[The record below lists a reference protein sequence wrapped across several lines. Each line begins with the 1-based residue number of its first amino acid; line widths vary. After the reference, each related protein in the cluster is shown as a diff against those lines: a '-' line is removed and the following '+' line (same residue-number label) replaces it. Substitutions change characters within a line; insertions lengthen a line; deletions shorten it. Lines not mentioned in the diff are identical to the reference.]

1 MPNTAV
7 EPPNMEEEVNSP
19 VKDDDDPPVSE
30 PPVAENEDHSEDET
44 AMEGLDLVTEVS
56 RDVVRRPLT
65 FKLTPE
71 DRAFARA
78 LS

>member
-1 MPNTAV
+1 MNDL
-7 EPPNMEEEVNSP
+7 
-19 VKDDDDPPVSE
+19 DDAPVSE
-30 PPVAENEDHSEDET
+30 PPVAKNEDHSEDET
-44 AMEGLDLVTEVS
+44 VMEGLDPVTEAS
-56 RDVVRRPLT
+56 RENVRDQLRRPLT